1 MQVFCPAN
9 VQKCAEMCN
18 VYKQIVQKLSVP
30 LDLSFLQNA
39 YYQHFNSLCF
49 VADSNRGPL
58 ACEAKEQSY
67 NALNDIVFRLT
78 FAFVQVAC
86 KPSDMENA
94 RPSRSPA
101 ALPDV
106 FSDIRPSAECSL
118 RNRYRSCQSYSAAF
132 RYPFRCPSRD
142 CCTPSP

>member
-1 MQVFCPAN
+1 
-9 VQKCAEMCN
+9 MCN

-67 NALNDIVFRLT
+67 NTLNDTAFRLT

-86 KPSDMENA
+86 KYA
-94 RPSRSPA
+94 YTLSRYLFTLAQP
-101 ALPDV
+101 
-106 FSDIRPSAECSL
+106 ECSSTQL
-118 RNRYRSCQSYSAAF
+118 QKDAF
-132 RYPFRCPSRD
+132 MNFIGD
-142 CCTPSP
+142 E